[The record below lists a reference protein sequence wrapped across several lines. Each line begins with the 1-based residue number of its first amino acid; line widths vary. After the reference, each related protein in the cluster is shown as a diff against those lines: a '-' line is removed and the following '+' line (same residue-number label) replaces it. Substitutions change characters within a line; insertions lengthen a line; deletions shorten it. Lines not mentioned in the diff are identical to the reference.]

1 MAKERDLLRKTVE
14 RISTTLK
21 RTREEAQRIVRERE
35 ERLAAYPKVPKRRV

>member
-1 MAKERDLLRKTVE
+1 MAKEKDLLRRTVE

-21 RTREEAQRIVRERE
+21 RTREQAEKIVRERE